1 MTALPVSMV
10 WNLQLVKWNNSVN
23 GVKGKHRGKIELKIK
38 DNKLKTKVKSVFSIV
53 VA

>member
-1 MTALPVSMV
+1 
-10 WNLQLVKWNNSVN
+10 VN